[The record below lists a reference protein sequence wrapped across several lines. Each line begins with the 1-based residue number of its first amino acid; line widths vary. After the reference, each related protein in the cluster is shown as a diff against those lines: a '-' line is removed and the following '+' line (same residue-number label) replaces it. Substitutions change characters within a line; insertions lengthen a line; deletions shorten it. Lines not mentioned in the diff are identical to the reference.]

1 MYWVLELAQ
10 SVGDDAGLSDIIVA
24 VADVVVAPLSPPGVS
39 DRGRSTELLGKG
51 VGGRTSPWG
60 TGSRTLGW
68 SYDIDALDLLMSWAE

>member
-24 VADVVVAPLSPPGVS
+24 VADVVVAPLSSPGVS

-51 VGGRTSPWG
+51 VGGRTSPWVPA
-60 TGSRTLGW
+60 LGRLAGRPTSMPW
-68 SYDIDALDLLMSWAE
+68 IC

>member
-51 VGGRTSPWG
+51 VGGRTSPWVPALG
-60 TGSRTLGW
+60 RLVGGSTSMPW
-68 SYDIDALDLLMSWAE
+68 IF